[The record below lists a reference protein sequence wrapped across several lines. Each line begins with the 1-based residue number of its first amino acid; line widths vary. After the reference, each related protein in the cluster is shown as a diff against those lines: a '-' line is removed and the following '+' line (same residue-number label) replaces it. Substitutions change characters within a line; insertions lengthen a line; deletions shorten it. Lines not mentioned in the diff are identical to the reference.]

1 MKAGIIG
8 YGVAGRY
15 FHASSLR
22 SAGFEVA
29 AICTRALERKAAAH
43 QDFPNA
49 ILVNSVEEL
58 LDEELD
64 LLVVASTNE
73 VHVEHATAAINRGIA
88 TVVDKPVGLNYF
100 ETLALFDLADL
111 RGVSLTA
118 FFNRLWDSDSLTIKK
133 ALQDEILGQPFRM
146 ESRYERFRPE
156 LNINSWRETAS
167 PELGGGLLL
176 DLQTHLISTALDWFG
191 PAELVF
197 SSLKEI
203 RGGAEDDVSLI
214 LHHQNNVDSYLSASS
229 IVGAPGPKLRV
240 SGTKGSLVIKDLDQ
254 QEAHLRK
261 GFLPKPGDWINPAEI
276 TSEARVHTGETS
288 YNYPAVAGDYPKFYQ
303 IMKANLERGS
313 ALPVS
318 RELAL
323 NVAKIVDQARELN
336 IGGR

>member
-1 MKAGIIG
+1 MKAGIVG

-15 FHASSLR
+15 FHAPTLR
-22 SAGFEVA
+22 SAGFEIS
-29 AICTRALERKAAAH
+29 AICTRSLERKAAAH

-64 LLVVASTNE
+64 LIVVASTNE

-88 TVVDKPVGLNYF
+88 TVVDKPVALNYF
-100 ETLALFDLADL
+100 ETLALFDLADA

-133 ALQDEILGQPFRM
+133 ALQEEVLGKPFRM

-156 LNINSWRETAS
+156 LNVNSWRETAA

-197 SSLKEI
+197 ASLKEI
-203 RGGAEDDVSLI
+203 RGGAEDDVTLV
-214 LHHQNNVDSYLSASS
+214 LHHQNNVDSYLSVSS
-229 IVGAPGPKLRV
+229 VVGAPGPKLRV
-240 SGTKGSLVIKDLDQ
+240 NGSKGSLVIKDLDQ

-261 GFLPKPGDWINPAEI
+261 GFLPRPGEWLNAAEV
-276 TSEARVHTGETS
+276 TSEARIHTGETS
-288 YNYPAVAGDYPKFYQ
+288 YNYPALAGDYPKFYQ
-303 IMKANLERGS
+303 GVKANLKNGS
-313 ALPVS
+313 ELPVN
-318 RELAL
+318 REFAL
-323 NVAKIVDQARELN
+323 SVARIIDHAREIN
-336 IGGR
+336 VGEK